1 MTILILRNKLQNIKI
16 YFFKKVYRKRSLTML
31 ELDTDVNTAEQRD
44 SNQQF
49 TATALKKL
57 SSLVNG
63 RDYIAQ
69 QDFRTVY
76 HAITGEAI
84 YEVSSHGID
93 TKAIVEFAKQK
104 GSAIAAL
111 TFHERANALKQVA
124 QYLLERKENYYA
136 LAKATGCTRKDA
148 WVDVEG
154 GIATLFAYSSLVRR
168 ELSDETILIE
178 DAWIP
183 LSKNGTFGAKHILS
197 AKAGVAVHIDAFNF
211 PIWGMLE
218 KIAPTLLAGVP
229 CIVKPATEGS
239 EMTHAVVKDILQS
252 GFLPEGALQLICGQ
266 TYDLFEHLTPQD
278 TVTFTGSAATGQKLR
293 AHPHLN
299 QYSIPFTM
307 EADSVNSAILTEN
320 ANDETIDL
328 FVREIFREMTSK
340 AGQKCTAIRRAFIP
354 TKLVDTV
361 QSRLIAKL
369 QKVVIGN
376 PEHEHVT
383 MGALASIK
391 QKYDVAEKVEQLSQ
405 EAEILFG
412 SHLRH
417 DFEIQTENVEKS
429 AFYPPTVLLCKQPSQ
444 AQTIHQIE
452 AFGPVVTLMPYTDI
466 DELASLVARGEGSL
480 VASVMR
486 NTDQNIE
493 QIIAKI
499 APWHGR
505 VHILDAE
512 SAKEST
518 GHGSPLP
525 HLVHGGPGRAGGG
538 EELGGLRAV
547 KHYMQRTA
555 IQGSPNVMTQISHS
569 WTIGSEVFEDRVHP
583 FKKSFDELR
592 IGERLLTARRT
603 VTEADIVNFACLS
616 GDHFYAHMDK
626 IAAANSLFGDRVA
639 HGYFIVS
646 AAAGLF
652 VDAAPGPVIANYG
665 MDNLRFVEPVKIGD
679 TIHVELTCKQK
690 TPKPHKD
697 LAQPAHGVVVW
708 DIKVKNQRDE
718 LVATYDILT
727 LVERAA

>member
-1 MTILILRNKLQNIKI
+1 
-16 YFFKKVYRKRSLTML
+16 ML
-31 ELDTDVNTAEQRD
+31 ELDTELNAMERQDTHEHV
-44 SNQQF
+44 SHSPV
-49 TATALKKL
+49 KKL
-57 SSLVNG
+57 SSLVYGQN
-63 RDYIAQ
+63 YIAQ

-84 YEVSSHGID
+84 YDVSSHGID
-93 TKAIVEFAKQK
+93 TQAIVGFAKQK
-104 GSAIAAL
+104 GSAIAAF

-124 QYLLERKENYYA
+124 QYLLERKESYYE

-148 WVDVEG
+148 WIDIEG
-154 GIATLFAYSSLVRR
+154 GVGTLFAYSSLVRR
-168 ELSDETILIE
+168 ELSNETILVE

-229 CIVKPATEGS
+229 CIVKPATEGA

-266 TYDLFEHLTPQD
+266 TYDLFEHLNPQD
-278 TVTFTGSAATGQKLR
+278 TVTFTGSATTGQKLR

-299 QYSIPFTM
+299 QYSIPFSM
-307 EADSVNSAILTEN
+307 EADSVNSAILTED
-320 ANDETIDL
+320 ASEETIDL
-328 FVREIFREMTSK
+328 FVREIFREMTTK
-340 AGQKCTAIRRAFIP
+340 AGQKCTAIRRAFLP
-354 TKLVDTV
+354 TDLIETV
-361 QSRLIAKL
+361 QTRLIAKL

-376 PEHEHVT
+376 PALENVT
-383 MGALASIK
+383 MGALASVK
-391 QKYDVAEKVEQLSQ
+391 QKHDVAEKVEQLSK
-405 EAEILFG
+405 EADIIFG
-412 SHLRH
+412 SHLRQ
-417 DFEIQTENVEKS
+417 DFDIQSDSLEKA

-444 AQTIHQIE
+444 AQSIHQIE
-452 AFGPVVTLMPYTDI
+452 AFGPVVTLMPYTDVQ
-466 DELASLVARGEGSL
+466 ELTTLVARGEGSL
-480 VASVMR
+480 VASVVR
-486 NTDQNIE
+486 NAGQNIE

-505 VHILDAE
+505 VHILDTE
-512 SAKEST
+512 NAKEST

-525 HLVHGGPGRAGGG
+525 YLVHGGPGRAGGG

-555 IQGSPNVMTQISHS
+555 IQGSPNAMTQIGHS

-592 IGERLLTARRT
+592 VGERLLTARRT
-603 VTEADIVNFACLS
+603 VTESDLVNFACLS

-626 IAAANSLFGDRVA
+626 IAAADSFFGERVA

-652 VDAAPGPVIANYG
+652 VDAAQGPVIANYG

-679 TIHVELTCKQK
+679 TIQVELTCKQK
-690 TPKPHKD
+690 TPKPQKD
-697 LAQPAHGVVVW
+697 PAQPAHGVVVW
-708 DIKVKNQRDE
+708 DIKVKNQRGE

-727 LVERAA
+727 LVARES